1 MEFVHGEIVSKKG
14 NIDMYIG
21 LIKNNLPLLNEE
33 KSGKRSLSNGDIV
46 PDYPYFYNL
55 PQTDFYIARDSKYPS
70 KYVVS
75 ERFKELCDSNGFKLG
90 FSNLPI

>member
-1 MEFVHGEIVSKKG
+1 
-14 NIDMYIG
+14 MYIG

-75 ERFKELCDSNGFKLG
+75 ERFKELCDSNEFKLE
-90 FSNLPI
+90 FSNLSI